1 MNDERA
7 YIARLESAGA
17 GELAGMLARPTVE
30 EEKTLRVYLG
40 DARYE
45 RMHALALRRN
55 VRRAMD
61 RPRGNVVVIPGI
73 MGSELTTVD
82 RRGDSD
88 HVWVQVPRLI
98 AGRLARLRL
107 DEKGLAEHDP
117 NYDVHAT
124 GVLKKY
130 YGELLLS
137 LSEHWTVRAFW
148 YDWRKDLNLAAD
160 ELKARIGGWFGEEAP
175 VHIVAHSM
183 GGLVA
188 RTFIKNHPERW
199 KKMRGNEEGAG
210 GRLIMLGTPNH
221 GSFMIP
227 QAIAGIAPIV
237 RQLALL
243 DIVHS
248 VSGLLPIMNSFV
260 GSYQMLPSPLRLPE
274 MRRLYEPAAYGSV
287 GVPQARLTNALKHH
301 EALRPVVDPGRML
314 YVAGRDQP
322 TIGGINDFG
331 NLADLGSYGVTT
343 RGDGTVSHELGL
355 LAAEDGTEVGTY
367 YIEEEHGNLASNPR
381 VLASLDE
388 LLETGK
394 TDALEREPTAGKRGA
409 EGEAGGE
416 DARQR
421 WISAQAAEEERLETL
436 VARNSLRS
444 AGEDADTYVSDD
456 ERQIEEIVTR
466 EFLGHDGNQNGTNGV
481 PEAPFPTASIEIGLV
496 CGELEDLPYGRVKS
510 RGGDPVDAISVG
522 HYINV
527 RPQEAEL
534 ALDRAISGAL
544 RGEEDGTGL
553 PESDLLL
560 TQYFERG
567 IIRGR
572 LGQPF
577 FLPDPRPGRVG
588 RLIAIA
594 GMGLPGGFGAPE
606 LAVLARELCWSL
618 GRMERRHL
626 ATVLI
631 GAGTG
636 NLSTREA
643 VSAWM
648 RGIKNAVTGSID
660 DEGRRLLRVTFV
672 ERDPNMIREM
682 ADAFREEKRRLEERN
697 RLTVNFHE
705 PTEAQLQRK
714 REEQRREPGEA
725 GRREPGERPPTRIT
739 LCLEGDTY
747 RFGAITESASVP
759 ERDVSLDPALVM
771 EANQELAAESDA
783 AMQAERGGFL
793 RNLLVPAELRAQFA
807 TDAPLVMMLDSTIAR
822 IHWEMVARP
831 DHAPPGGPSEFDP
844 DAFLG
849 TGRGFTR
856 QLRTTFAPPPEPPP
870 PPRRI
875 LRVLVVADP
884 AEDAHLPGAEEEGA
898 EVAALFENF
907 NAVYEHSSYSRVEV
921 VRLFG
926 PYAATRTNVI
936 RSLMTRSFDVLHFAG
951 HCAYNEDPRK
961 SGWLFS
967 GGKFIT
973 ANELGRIDRVPKFVF
988 SNACESGVTPDRSER
1003 RSDQLAPSFAER
1015 FFERGITDFV
1025 CTAWPVEDLSART
1038 FALTLYGQLLGL
1050 QKPQGREDRYEEA
1063 PPQPMYAAMREA
1075 RLSIAD
1081 SPDGARTWGAYQH
1094 YGSPYFRFFDR
1105 ETITERRTEREGEAP
1120 TEPALGNGQKTRTST
1135 PNHRPQHP
1143 NLGHRVTT
1151 K

>member
-1 MNDERA
+1 VNDERA
-7 YIARLESAGA
+7 YVARLESADA
-17 GELAGMLARPTVE
+17 GELAGMLSRPSVE

-55 VRRAMD
+55 VRRAMY

-82 RRGDSD
+82 RRGDLD
-88 HVWVQVPRLI
+88 HVWVQIPRLI

-107 DEKGLAEHDP
+107 DEKGLAELDP

-124 GVLKKY
+124 GILKKY

-160 ELKARIGGWFGEEAP
+160 ELKARLGGWFGEEAP

-199 KKMRGNEEGAG
+199 KKMRGDKEGAG

-243 DIVHS
+243 DVFHS
-248 VSGLLPIMNSFV
+248 VGALLPIMNSFV
-260 GSYQMLPSPLRLPE
+260 GSYQMLPSPLHLPE

-301 EALRPVVDPGRML
+301 EALRPVVDPERML

-331 NLADLGSYGVTT
+331 NLADLDSYGVTT

-355 LAAEDGTEVGTY
+355 LATEDGTEVETY
-367 YIEEEHGNLASNPR
+367 YIDEEHGNLASNAG
-381 VLASLDE
+381 VLAALDE
-388 LLETGK
+388 MLETGE
-394 TDALEREPTAGKRGA
+394 TGALEREPTARKRGA
-409 EGEAGGE
+409 EVAADGR
-416 DARQR
+416 DAREQLV
-421 WISAQAAEEERLETL
+421 SARAAEERRLETL
-436 VARNSLRS
+436 LARNSLRS
-444 AGEDADTYVSDD
+444 AEGNAEAYVSGD
-456 ERQIEEIVTR
+456 ERQIEEILTR
-466 EFLGHDGNQNGTNGV
+466 EFLGHDGNGGAERP
-481 PEAPFPTASIEIGLV
+481 PEAPIPTASIEIGLV
-496 CGELEDLPYGRVKS
+496 CGDIEDLPYGRVKS
-510 RGGDPVDAISVG
+510 EGGDAVDAISVG

-527 RPQEAEL
+527 RPQGAEL

-544 RGEEDGTGL
+544 RGEQDEAKL
-553 PESDLLL
+553 PESALLL

-577 FLPDPRPGRVG
+577 FLPDPRPGRVR

-631 GAGTG
+631 GSGTG

-648 RGIKNAVTGSID
+648 RGIKNAVSGSIE

-672 ERDPNMIREM
+672 ERDPDTVEEM
-682 ADAFREEKRRLEERN
+682 AAAFREEIRRLEARN
-697 RLTVNFHE
+697 RLKVDLHE
-705 PTEAQLQRK
+705 PGEAQLRRK
-714 REEQRREPGEA
+714 REELRRGPGGA
-725 GRREPGERPPTRIT
+725 KRRGPGERPPTRIT
-739 LCLEGDTY
+739 LSLEGDTY

-759 ERDVSLDPALVM
+759 EREVPLDPALVM

-783 AMQAERGGFL
+783 AMQSERGGFL
-793 RNLLVPAELRAQFA
+793 QNLLVPAELRAQFA

-831 DHAPPGGPSEFDP
+831 DHAPLAGPSEFDP

-898 EVAALFENF
+898 EVAALFEAF
-907 NAVYEHSSYSRVEV
+907 NTVYEHSSYSRVEV

-936 RSLMTRSFDVLHFAG
+936 RALMTRSFDVLHFAG
-951 HCAYNEDPRK
+951 HCAYDEGDPRK
-961 SGWLFS
+961 SGWVFT
-967 GGKFIT
+967 GGKLIT

-988 SNACESGVTPDRSER
+988 SNACESGVTPDRSEM

-1025 CTAWPVEDLSART
+1025 CTAWPVEDISARR
-1038 FALTLYGQLLGL
+1038 FAMTLYAQLLGL
-1050 QKPQGREDRYEEA
+1050 QRQQGREDRYEEA

-1105 ETITERRTEREGEAP
+1105 ETITERRTESEGEAA
-1120 TEPALGNGQKTRTST
+1120 TEPALGNGHRTRTSI

-1143 NLGHRVTT
+1143 NLGRPVTT

>member
-7 YIARLESAGA
+7 FIARLESADA

-55 VRRAMD
+55 VRRAMG

-82 RRGDSD
+82 RRGDQD
-88 HVWVQVPRLI
+88 HVWVQVPRLAI
-98 AGRLARLRL
+98 GRLARLRL

-160 ELKARIGGWFGEEAP
+160 ELKARLGGWFGEDAP

-188 RTFIKNHPERW
+188 RTFMKNHPERW
-199 KKMRGNEEGAG
+199 KKMRGKEEGAG

-243 DIVHS
+243 DIFHS
-248 VSGLLPIMNSFV
+248 VAELLPIMNSFV

-274 MRRLYEPAAYGSV
+274 MERLYEPAAYG
-287 GVPQARLTNALKHH
+287 GLAVPRARLTNALRHH
-301 EALRPVVDPGRML
+301 EALRTAVDPERML

-322 TIGGINDFG
+322 TIGSIEDFG
-331 NLADLGSYGVTT
+331 NLADLHSYGVTT

-367 YIEEEHGNLASNPR
+367 YIEEEHGNLASNAR
-381 VLASLDE
+381 ILASLDE

-409 EGEAGGE
+409 EADGE
-416 DARQR
+416 DARRR

-444 AGEDADTYVSDD
+444 AGGNAEAYVSDD

-466 EFLGHDGNQNGTNGV
+466 EFLGHDGHKDGAKGV

-496 CGELEDLPYGRVKS
+496 CGDLEDLPYARVKS
-510 RGGDPVDAISVG
+510 AVGDPVDAISVG

-527 RPQEAEL
+527 RPQGAEL

-544 RGEEDGTGL
+544 RGEEDGAGL
-553 PESDLLL
+553 PDSDLLL

-577 FLPDPRPGRVG
+577 FLPDPRPGKAG

-618 GRMERRHL
+618 GRVEKRHL

-648 RGIKNAVTGSID
+648 RGIKNAVTGSIE

-672 ERDPNMIREM
+672 ERDPDTVMEM
-682 ADAFREEKRRLEERN
+682 AEAFEEEKRRLEGRN
-697 RLTVNFHE
+697 RLLVDLHK
-705 PTEAQLQRK
+705 PSEAQLERK
-714 REEQRREPGEA
+714 REERRREPGEA
-725 GRREPGERPPTRIT
+725 DRGAPGERPPARIT
-739 LCLEGDTY
+739 LRLDGDTY

-759 ERDVSLDPALVM
+759 ERDVPLDPALVM
-771 EANQELAAESDA
+771 EANKELAAESDA
-783 AMQAERGGFL
+783 AMQLERGGFL
-793 RNLLVPAELRAQFA
+793 RNLLVPVDLRDQFT

-822 IHWEMVARP
+822 IHWEMVAHP
-831 DHAPPGGPSEFDP
+831 DNTPAGDPSEFDP

-856 QLRTTFAPPPEPPP
+856 QLRTTLAPPPEPPP

-898 EVAALFENF
+898 EVAALFESF

-926 PYAATRTNVI
+926 PYAATRTNVL
-936 RSLMTRSFDVLHFAG
+936 RTLMSRSFDVLHFAG
-951 HCAYNEDPRK
+951 HCVYDENPRR

-988 SNACESGVTPDRSER
+988 SNACESGVTPDRSEM

-1038 FALTLYGQLLGL
+1038 FALTLYAGLLGL
-1050 QKPQGREDRYEEA
+1050 QRPQGGGNRYEEA

-1105 ETITERRTEREGEAP
+1105 ETITERRSESGVEAAA
-1120 TEPALGNGQKTRTST
+1120 EPALRNGQGARSST
-1135 PNHRPQHP
+1135 PNHHPQHQKSP
-1143 NLGHRVTT
+1143 GRRVTT
-1151 K
+1151 N